1 MRKLHVIKFIKYG
14 IMAVATVFVV
24 FGASSCKN
32 QNQKVFDT
40 GRLDSTTYHN
50 SYFDFRMD
58 VPKNWYIF
66 NRRELTEANKRAAEA
81 IPNKTVRDQM
91 ARVMELQSVPLL
103 TMFKSEPGTV
113 VTGFN
118 PSVQIIA
125 ENLKWYPEVKT
136 GEHYLRQA
144 LQLFLASGMPYKS
157 FDVPITMTKMG
168 GEAFY
173 KMKLEADYGA
183 YIVTQEWYSTV
194 IDGFAL
200 NFGFTYDGL
209 DLSQIDIM
217 EAMKASVRFN
227 PGK

>member
-1 MRKLHVIKFIKYG
+1 MRKLPSIKLIKYG
-14 IMAVATVFVV
+14 IMAMVAVFVV
-24 FGASSCKN
+24 FGSSSCKN
-32 QNQKVFDT
+32 KNEKIFDT
-40 GRLDSTTYHN
+40 GRLDSTTYYN
-50 SYFDFRMD
+50 SYFDFQMD

-81 IPNKTVRDQM
+81 IPNKAVREQM
-91 ARVMELQSVPLL
+91 IKVMELQSIPLL
-103 TMFKSEPGTV
+103 TMFKTEPGTV
-113 VTGFN
+113 GTNFN
-118 PSVQIIA
+118 PSVQILA

-157 FDVPITMTKMG
+157 FDVPITMVKMG
-168 GEAFY
+168 GKAFY
-173 KMKLEADYGA
+173 KMKLEADYGE

-209 DLSQIDIM
+209 DLSQLDIM
-217 EAMKASVRFN
+217 EAMKASVKF
-227 PGK
+227 K